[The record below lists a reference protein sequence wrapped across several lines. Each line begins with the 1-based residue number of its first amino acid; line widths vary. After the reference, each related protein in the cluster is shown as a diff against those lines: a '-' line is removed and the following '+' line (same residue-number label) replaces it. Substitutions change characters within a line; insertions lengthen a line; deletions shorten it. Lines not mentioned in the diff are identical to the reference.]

1 MEPVFQVCP
10 LNKILIPRLANNKE
24 QCYNLPEESEM
35 NDKLGSSVQDLV
47 LHSEKIRSV
56 HTC

>member
-24 QCYNLPEESEM
+24 WCYNLPEESEM
-35 NDKLGSSVQDLV
+35 NDKLDSSVQDLV
-47 LHSEKIRSV
+47 PHSKQIRNV
-56 HTC
+56 HIC